1 MNVVAVNI
9 IRIH

>member
-1 MNVVAVNI
+1 MNFVAVNI